1 MLAVTGLAGLLL
13 LSPLKQVRLIL
24 QVASPAMKN
33 DRKSDES
40 IDNLI
45 YILYVSDCYG
55 YQEICVSTLIFT

>member
-1 MLAVTGLAGLLL
+1 MTGLAGFLL
-13 LSPLKQVRLIL
+13 LSPLKQVRLVL
-24 QVASPAMKN
+24 QVASPVMKN

-45 YILYVSDCYG
+45 YILYDSDCYG